1 MDIAAKPDLATEA
14 ADASHGASPGAARGS
29 VRLLLRLEGLVLAA
43 GAVAFYAH
51 QGGSWWLFA
60 ALFLAPDISFAG
72 YLRGP
77 QFGALIYNAVHS
89 TLAPAA
95 LLAVGLAAGQPLLT
109 DLAIIWLAHI
119 GVDRVAGYGLKYADG
134 FGFTHLGRI
143 GRAKPRH
150 P

>member
-1 MDIAAKPDLATEA
+1 MDIAAAPGLSANRLDTT
-14 ADASHGASPGAARGS
+14 SGAALGS

-60 ALFLAPDISFAG
+60 ALFLAPDVSFAA

-77 QFGALIYNAVHS
+77 RVGAVIYNAVHS

-95 LLAVGLAAGQPLLT
+95 LLAIGLTMDRPLLAEIAT
-109 DLAIIWLAHI
+109 IWLAHI
-119 GVDRVAGYGLKYADG
+119 GVDRVAGYGLKYAEG

-143 GRAKPRH
+143 GRAQQRNC
-150 P
+150 